1 VPHGRTD
8 PLLNDD
14 IGLAEYIAC
23 ARRDG
28 SVTIDSPDGKLFLV
42 APDIRRDGVQLPFTE
57 AGSLLALP
65 LLRAAYS
72 DRMAWVMSVL
82 SGLAY
87 LPFERDDE
95 SYEELAA
102 ALAQA
107 DLALTAV
114 FDSPETGTRGY
125 LAHRTD
131 AYGVLVF
138 RGTEKDRKDI
148 VTNLNARF
156 YETPSGKMHRGF
168 SLAYESV
175 RGQIEAAVQKLRE
188 RDPHCQLFVTGHSL
202 GGALALSATCHL
214 EKSHLIAACYTF
226 GSPRVGAPEWSDGLK
241 TPVYRVVNGADC
253 IPTVPGGAVS
263 EWLIGLLPEWPLIG
277 WLKRRAEK
285 GFVGF
290 QHAGDLRFLADHE
303 GRPWLK
309 IGAAAGWFRF
319 KYFVWGKLIGAV
331 MQLAPGRLS
340 ALFADHGIAAYQ
352 QKLQSIAR
360 RRNAGSPE

>member
-1 VPHGRTD
+1 MPQGRND
-8 PLLNDD
+8 PSLNDD
-14 IGLAEYIAC
+14 IGLAEYIAR

-28 SVTIDSPDGKLFLV
+28 SVTIDSPDGKLVLV
-42 APDIRRDGVQLPFTE
+42 APDTHREGAQLPFTE
-57 AGSLLALP
+57 AGSLLELP

-107 DLALTAV
+107 DLTLTAV

-131 AYGVLVF
+131 AYCVLVF

-175 RGQIEAAVQKLRE
+175 RGQIEAALKKLRE

-202 GGALALSATCHL
+202 GGALALSATCNL
-214 EKSHLIAACYTF
+214 EKTHLIAACYTF

-263 EWLIGLLPEWPLIG
+263 QWLIGLLPEWPLIG
-277 WLKRRAEK
+277 WLKRHAEK

-303 GRPWLK
+303 GDPWLK
-309 IGAAAGWFRF
+309 IGAAAGWYRF
-319 KYFVWGKLIGAV
+319 KYFVWGKLIGTV
-331 MQLAPGRLS
+331 MQLASGHLS

-360 RRNAGSPE
+360 RRNAGNPE